1 MIWRIGLASFL
12 LLFASLATAH
22 EPVLLD
28 DRRATPDLR
37 LELTELP
44 SPTPA
49 SARYQ
54 MRASGLPRGVVF
66 GVWAKDFGHSFHE
79 VATGVWLDESGAIV
93 SSESWVWRWWC
104 WISSRRPR
112 RLDEMGFEPGLYL
125 RHCSGWTM
133 HSRTGTRRA
142 PRRLLHHLC

>member
-22 EPVLLD
+22 EPVLFD
-28 DRRATPDLR
+28 GRRATLDLR

-44 SPTPA
+44 SPTTPA

-54 MRASGLPRGVVF
+54 PRISGLLRGVVF
-66 GVWAKDFGHSFHE
+66 GVWAKDCGHSFHE

-104 WISSRRPR
+104 WISRRRPQ
-112 RLDEMGFEPGLYL
+112 RLDEMRFESGLYL
-125 RHCSGWTM
+125 
-133 HSRTGTRRA
+133 
-142 PRRLLHHLC
+142 